1 LAAGR
6 RPPAG
11 PVLPPGAPWLTS
23 CPTKKKGPAVIDWI
37 DQEGIKYLVGAVLAA
52 VGLLGSRLLAQLD
65 HLANTVDQ
73 LRGDMIRVKDRLCID
88 SGAAKHREAD

>member
-1 LAAGR
+1 M
-6 RPPAG
+6 
-11 PVLPPGAPWLTS
+11 
-23 CPTKKKGPAVIDWI
+23 IDWI

>member
-1 LAAGR
+1 
-6 RPPAG
+6 
-11 PVLPPGAPWLTS
+11 
-23 CPTKKKGPAVIDWI
+23 VIDWI

-52 VGLLGSRLLAQLD
+52 GGLLGSRLLAQLD

-73 LRGDMIRVKDRLCID
+73 LRGDMIRVKDRLGID